1 MASYK
6 ITQTTGG
13 GGVIFQI
20 QLVGTYSSQID
31 KVEIILTTDSH
42 GNNLYEKLAEITP
55 TGALIKVY
63 VPWEDIM
70 QYKVDELELY
80 TFIKGSAS
88 SQTVPGSTKYLTIR
102 EIQDSYGLH
111 GPQGWL
117 PLPRVTLTKWS

>member
-13 GGVIFQI
+13 GVIFQI
-20 QLVGTYSSQID
+20 QLVGTSLSQID

-42 GNNLYEKLAEITP
+42 GNSIYERLAEITP
-55 TGALIKVY
+55 TGAFIKVY

-80 TFIKGSAS
+80 TFIRGSAG
-88 SQTVPGSTKYLTIR
+88 SQVVPGSTKYLTIK
-102 EIQDSYGLH
+102 EIQDSYSLH
-111 GPQGWL
+111 GPQG
-117 PLPRVTLTKWS
+117 

>member
-1 MASYK
+1 MLNLLK
-6 ITQTTGG
+6 INTFLKTKYDGNYTKYNG

-63 VPWEDIM
+63 VP
-70 QYKVDELELY
+70 
-80 TFIKGSAS
+80 
-88 SQTVPGSTKYLTIR
+88 
-102 EIQDSYGLH
+102 
-111 GPQGWL
+111 
-117 PLPRVTLTKWS
+117 

>member
-6 ITQTTGG
+6 ITQTTG

-42 GNNLYEKLAEITP
+42 GSNLYEKLAEITP

-111 GPQGWL
+111 GPQG
-117 PLPRVTLTKWS
+117 